1 MALTQQKLVEL
12 AEHAAAG
19 DRIAY
24 YSLLAES
31 GDQYAALALSVVLA
45 DTLSG
50 RTANAFL
57 QTRAAAY
64 AVTLDNKQLGQ
75 ISLDLMAADL
85 VARQGSGGATLSGNW
100 VNQSSRPP

>member
-1 MALTQQKLVEL
+1 MALTQQQLVEL
-12 AEHAAAG
+12 AEHSAAG

-57 QTRAAAY
+57 QTRAAAEG
-64 AVTLDNKQLGQ
+64 VTLDNNQLGQ
-75 ISLDLMAADL
+75 ISLKLMEADL
-85 VARQGSGGATLSGNW
+85 VARQGSGGAPLSSNW
-100 VNQSSRPP
+100 VNQSSTPP